1 MMRVYENKRY
11 CLLQQHNNTTTN
23 QKQTTGTANFYC
35 NYELLL
41 QHHQIQLPTTNYQ
54 LPTTNYQLPTTNYQ
68 LPTNYQD
75 EAPRQTIHGLNCRL
89 FRCHR
94 GVLRFGNNFT
104 KVSQKIE

>member
-54 LPTTNYQLPTTNYQ
+54 LPTNYR
-68 LPTNYQD
+68 D